1 MSRQDLLEMAV
12 TDTHTY
18 LLLEHLEVDNQRA
31 LLVTVDDFV
40 TKFSTIFSH
49 YDLSLA
55 VLLHVYPTSRLRNS
69 SHPRGGLPLGL
80 LRSLE
85 CHFNVLELHLL
96 SFVRITW
103 HILFV
108 RHSFTTHFSNDLRS
122 PFYLHFSLYRGVI
135 FRASI
140 SPLIVVLFAVVFPLK
155 PLTPN
160 FYCHILLLLRL

>member
-40 TKFSTIFSH
+40 TKFSTIFSR

-103 HILFV
+103 RILFV

-135 FRASI
+135 FTALI
-140 SPLIVVLFAVVFPLK
+140 SPLILCYLQSFFLWSRW
-155 PLTPN
+155 TPN